1 MHLWWTEHAWVH
13 HASINNSACSAVCVP
28 CTAPLTTATK
38 PVHSA
43 SGSNSTYPTS
53 GYNGTTWIH
62 YGQMISKVGIL
73 RVYQKWWC
81 TVSSPLMTSHRARMF
96 WKVEQAKLTD
106 MLREICCLAFLFCF
120 ERTLPSTLYC
130 YGPLGLEDTSPRRR
144 RLNSTEYR
152 GGAWS
157 SDVCLLVIDMTSDWR
172 CTDVRRQ
179 DVALLGEAVP
189 LTAHRGN
196 SLSRYSSKQS
206 SLGSAHAGHLFTAW
220 VHSMTWSYL
229 ISIGWLVE
237 L

>member
-1 MHLWWTEHAWVH
+1 MPEFFH
-13 HASINNSACSAVCVP
+13 HASINNPACSAVSVP
-28 CTAPLTTATK
+28 CTAPLTTVTK

-62 YGQMISKVGIL
+62 YEQMISKVGIL
-73 RVYQKWWC
+73 WVYQKWRC

-106 MLREICCLAFLFCF
+106 MLRDMPFGFLFCF
-120 ERTLPSTLYC
+120 ERKLPSTLNC
-130 YGPLGLEDTSPRRR
+130 YGSLGLEDTSPHRR
-144 RLNSTEYR
+144 RLNSKEYR

-157 SDVCLLVIDMTSDWR
+157 SDFCLLVIDMTSDWR

-179 DVALLGEAVP
+179 DEALLGETVP

-206 SLGSAHAGHLFTAW
+206 SHGSSHVEHLFTAW
-220 VHSMTWSYL
+220 VHSMTWS
-229 ISIGWLVE
+229 
-237 L
+237 